1 MRIGGEAVFLALLAG
16 AQHASAAKVLSLDI
30 SRSSS
35 PISKLGRKARGSKSF
50 TEVIQNLG
58 AGSG

>member
-1 MRIGGEAVFLALLAG
+1 MRIGGEAVFLALLA
-16 AQHASAAKVLSLDI
+16 LDI